1 MNGRTKYKFRLYVT
15 GDSPNSLQAQGNLM
29 ALCKTHLA
37 DRYEIEIVDVLKAP
51 MVALDDSILFT
62 PTLIKLSPPPVR
74 KIVGS
79 LSQMQAVLDIVLDII
94 GDQMEEIK

>member
-1 MNGRTKYKFRLYVT
+1 MSRQTKYKFRLYVT
-15 GDSPNSLQAQGNLM
+15 GDSPNSAQAQVNLT

-37 DRYEIEIVDVLKAP
+37 DRYEIEVVDVLKAP
-51 MVALDDSILFT
+51 MVALNESILFT

-79 LSQMQAVLDIVLDII
+79 LSQMQAVLDIVLDIL
-94 GDQMEEIK
+94 GDQGGD